1 METYIVY
8 FDESG
13 DDGLINSSSN
23 DLVLTSLYMNTDVWQ
38 KNFTVMQTL
47 RSELKN
53 KFGLHISEEFHT
65 KKFLTD
71 KNPYRNYKWNQE
83 NKLDILETY
92 IKYISDMEMQIVNVI
107 IDKTKIQTEKYSILK
122 KALTYNV
129 QRIENESNSM
139 NWRYIIITDAG
150 RIAPMRKIARAIR
163 VYNPIQSQYF
173 NACQNIPIKGLI
185 EDILEK
191 DSKESYFIQTCD
203 FISYFVHLY
212 YKCIIKGEA
221 LPKRVATLLDNNFI
235 QNTVY
240 RFYVLSF
247 TCYL

>member
-23 DLVLTSLYMNTDVWQ
+23 DFVLTSLYMNTDVWQ

-65 KKFLTD
+65 KNFLTD

-107 IDKTKIQTEKYSILK
+107 IDKTKIQTEKYSI
-122 KALTYNV
+122 
-129 QRIENESNSM
+129 I
-139 NWRYIIITDAG
+139 
-150 RIAPMRKIARAIR
+150 RKGT
-163 VYNPIQSQYF
+163 N
-173 NACQNIPIKGLI
+173 L
-185 EDILEK
+185 
-191 DSKESYFIQTCD
+191 
-203 FISYFVHLY
+203 
-212 YKCIIKGEA
+212 
-221 LPKRVATLLDNNFI
+221 
-235 QNTVY
+235 
-240 RFYVLSF
+240 
-247 TCYL
+247 